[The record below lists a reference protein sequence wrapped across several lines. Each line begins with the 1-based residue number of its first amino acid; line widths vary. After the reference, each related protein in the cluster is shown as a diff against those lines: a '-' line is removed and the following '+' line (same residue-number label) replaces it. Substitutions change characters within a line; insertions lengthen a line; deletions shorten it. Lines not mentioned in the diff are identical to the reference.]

1 MDSLHTD
8 KADFADDYWH
18 VNAGSKKIHA
28 ARIKGRFATFKKIT
42 GSLWLIFFLLP
53 YMRWHGRQAVM
64 FDISGR
70 KFYLFSATIWPQDI
84 WMLSLVLVLLAIS
97 LFAITAIAGRVFCGY
112 FCFQT
117 AWADLFTYI
126 EGKIEGP
133 PQKRIVLDKA
143 PWTLKKALIKLPK
156 HFLWLVISVLTGI
169 TFTLYFE
176 DAYSLWHSF
185 LTLDAPPVAWVVVGL
200 FTAGTYILAG
210 FMREQVCFW
219 LCPYARI
226 QGVMYDKDTLLPTY
240 DYVRGEPRG
249 KIRRDENKDKKGDCV
264 DCNLCVAVC
273 PTGVDI
279 RRGQQEGCI
288 TCGLCIDACNF
299 MMDKVGKPGG
309 LIRYSSLDE
318 MEGIIQPP
326 LYKRPRVIIYT
337 IILFTAFLGIAYGLT
352 NIKTIDLSVSHERQ
366 PLFVMLSDGSIQNKY
381 SLKLV
386 NRMGKDVD
394 VKVTVAGPDG
404 LNMSGVQKNI
414 LMKMG
419 KVTPVT
425 AFIKIPSASLKD
437 DITPIFFKVVNSKTD
452 EVYKEYESMF
462 VSPK

>member
-1 MDSLHTD
+1 MDPVQTN
-8 KADFADDYWH
+8 KTDFASDYWH
-18 VNAGSKKIHA
+18 VNAGNKKIHA
-28 ARIKGRFATFKKIT
+28 ARIKGRFATLKKLS
-42 GSLWLIFFLLP
+42 GALWLLFFLLP
-53 YMRWHGRQAVM
+53 YARWDGRQALM

-70 KFYLFSATIWPQDI
+70 KFYIFSATIWPQDI
-84 WMLSLVLVLLAIS
+84 WMLALLLVLLAIT
-97 LFAITAIAGRVFCGY
+97 LFAVTAIAGRVFCGY

-117 AWADLFTYI
+117 VWTDLFTYI

-133 PQKRIVLDKA
+133 PQKRIALDNA
-143 PWTLKKALIKLPK
+143 PWSLKKLLIKLPK

-169 TFTLYFE
+169 TFTLYFD
-176 DAYSLWHSF
+176 DAYFLWHSF
-185 LTLDAPPVAWVVVGL
+185 LTLNAPPVAWFVVGL

-210 FMREQVCFW
+210 YMREQVCFW

-226 QGVMYDKDTLLPTY
+226 QGVMCDKDTLLPTY
-240 DYVRGEPRG
+240 DYGRGEPRG
-249 KIRRDENKDKKGDCV
+249 KINRDKSKNKKGDCV

-279 RRGQQEGCI
+279 RQGQQEGCI

-299 MMDKVGKPGG
+299 MMDKVSKPGG

-326 LYKRPRVIIYT
+326 LYKRPRVILYSF
-337 IILFTAFLGIAYGLT
+337 ILSGAFLGILYGLT
-352 NIKTIDLSVSHERQ
+352 NIKTIDLSVIHERQ
-366 PLFVMLSDGSIQNKY
+366 PLFVRLSNGSIQNKY

-386 NRMGKDVD
+386 NRMGKDVN
-394 VKVTVAGPDG
+394 VKVVATGPEG
-404 LNMSGVQKNI
+404 LTLSGIKKNI
-414 LMKMG
+414 LMKLG

-425 AFIKIPSASLKD
+425 AFIKIPFASLND
-437 DITPIFFKVVNSKTD
+437 DITPVRFSVINSRTD
-452 EVYKEYESMF
+452 ELYKEYESMF